1 MPIIPYHH
9 IAHMDQTKKLKR
21 REVKV
26 GIHAFVLGQ
35 ELHAYFCMADDET
48 YQLFVRLLMAVI
60 NVKQGLQQLSDGSV
74 VLNAAKNMM

>member
-1 MPIIPYHH
+1 MN
-9 IAHMDQTKKLKR
+9 QTEKLKR

-35 ELHAYFCMADDET
+35 EFHANFCMFDDET
-48 YQLFVRLLMAVI
+48 YQLFMRLLVAGI

>member
-1 MPIIPYHH
+1 
-9 IAHMDQTKKLKR
+9 MDQTKKLKR

-35 ELHAYFCMADDET
+35 EFHAYLCVFDDET
-48 YQLFVRLLMAVI
+48 YQLFVRLLVADI